1 LKDGEDGE
9 DGEDS
14 VRRSMIGRKVMPDV
28 TNFSVLSV
36 VSVLSVL

>member
-1 LKDGEDGE
+1 
-9 DGEDS
+9 
-14 VRRSMIGRKVMPDV
+14 MIGRNAMPDV